1 MPAGA
6 SWARANVAAKAAWLL
21 PLAGLAVVGFAEKG
35 RALLP
40 VSDTTLIVLAGSMAA
55 LGLVASRAP
64 PARPWRRDARGRSGA
79 DRCAPRGS
87 LLRRPGPARRR
98 PGAARPAR
106 RGTAGLLPGRS
117 VLQRRGRHRG
127 EHRRRPPCRRR
138 PILHAR

>member
-55 LGLVASRAP
+55 LGLVASLAALVASAAGVPMRPRERGLDMRP
-64 PARPWRRDARGRSGA
+64 PERGLDPA
-79 DRCAPRGS
+79 
-87 LLRRPGPARRR
+87 LRRQI
-98 PGAARPAR
+98 
-106 RGTAGLLPGRS
+106 
-117 VLQRRGRHRG
+117 V
-127 EHRRRPPCRRR
+127 
-138 PILHAR
+138 